1 MLTSNIIYQFFW
13 CWINGQHAVTWSPS
27 CQDGTQ
33 PGGLNSHSVG
43 HGINLIKSVSAFP
56 FMHSLTHYMLI
67 RMFLCSLL
75 KLHSSHMH
83 NHHVPLTKTTR
94 FSLRAFHWGAHAPCK
109 VGLQWSAYLG
119 NGCQQHSVLPYCR
132 EPHVF
137 STNRWVSSEPCE
149 SLCQQWWAGNEF
161 AWDRALRWAA
171 LNQVKMPDTCMYC
184 GFSVQNTKGGKKEGF
199 QFMATTL
206 IPITYDWVYLRTSIV

>member
-1 MLTSNIIYQFFW
+1 M
-13 CWINGQHAVTWSPS
+13 GA
-27 CQDGTQ
+27 
-33 PGGLNSHSVG
+33 
-43 HGINLIKSVSAFP
+43 AFP
-56 FMHSLTHYMLI
+56 FSGSQGTVHTCI
-67 RMFLCSLL
+67 
-75 KLHSSHMH
+75 
-83 NHHVPLTKTTR
+83 TTM
-94 FSLRAFHWGAHAPCK
+94 FHWQNYAFFSFQWSAHTSCK
-109 VGLQWSAYLG
+109 VCPQWSAYLS
-119 NGCQQHSVLPYCR
+119 NGCLQHSVSLYCC

-184 GFSVQNTKGGKKEGF
+184 GFSVQNTRGEKKEGF

-206 IPITYDWVYLRTSIV
+206 IPNTYDWVYLHTSIVERPPVGALQHYNQQFRDTCIC